1 MADDAIT
8 LLYNIYTEEKR
19 ELRVTGSHLK
29 AEANREKFTEMNSAD
44 SQRGAFYGNFVELT
58 LNETKAAKF
67 PISV

>member
-8 LLYNIYTEEKR
+8 LLYNIYTEEKG
-19 ELRVTGSHLK
+19 ELRVTGSRLK
-29 AEANREKFTEMNSAD
+29 AGAIREKSTEMNSAD
-44 SQRGAFYGNFVELT
+44 SQRGAFYENFVE